1 MYSPS
6 LRSWDSVLSVAIST
20 RRVQSL
26 PLRSL
31 MDCVALPARVTAG
44 VTWWR
49 EGPWYWSGN
58 GLATGASTCSQP
70 DDIGCSGCSRA
81 PSCGTPPAGDA
92 SPSDS
97 GCSRGLPHSEVPDS
111 DSPPDRAPSCLTEKR
126 FHPASGRANTE
137 SWVRRFNPWAPMEWP
152 RGSP

>member
-6 LRSWDSVLSVAIST
+6 LRSWDSVLSVAVVVVT
-20 RRVQSL
+20 L
-26 PLRSL
+26 FDGLR
-31 MDCVALPARVTAG
+31 CVACPRRLWRHLVARRSMVLEWQWPCKWCFHMFTARRH
-44 VTWWR
+44 WLLK
-49 EGPWYWSGN
+49 S
-58 GLATGASTCSQP
+58 
-70 DDIGCSGCSRA
+70 SRA
-81 PSCGTPPAGDA
+81 PSCGTSPAGDT

-111 DSPPDRAPSCLTEKR
+111 DSPPDRASSCLTEKR
-126 FHPASGRANTE
+126 SHPASGPANTE